1 MNKKSSVICIGELLI
16 DFFCTDVDMDL
27 VQGQNFEKQAGGA
40 PANVCAAIVKLGG
53 SALFSGK
60 VGNDPF
66 GHFLKNILEEVNV
79 DTSMLV
85 LDNEHPTTLAFVS
98 LKANGE
104 RDFVFNRGAD
114 AFLTEDE
121 LDKEKIIESSILHF
135 GSATALLNDPFQ
147 STYLHVM
154 QEAKD
159 EGKFISFD
167 PNYRIDLWKG
177 RRDQFVE
184 LAQNGIAIADFVKVS
199 DEELKIISGMNDL
212 SDGIEVLHQLG
223 ALVVAVTL
231 GKEGTMISNG
241 QNMEMVP
248 SIKVDSIDS
257 TGAGDAFVGATLYQL
272 ARATEP
278 KRVLE
283 DFEQLKQIMS
293 FSNKVGAMV
302 CTKVGAISSLPTQEE
317 VIHFQETQ
325 REILNSLSI

>member
-1 MNKKSSVICIGELLI
+1 MKNNPSVICIGELLI

-85 LDNEHPTTLAFVS
+85 LDDEHPTTLAFVS

-114 AFLTEDE
+114 AFLTVND
-121 LDKEKIIESSILHF
+121 LDKKRIMDAGILHY

-147 STYLHVM
+147 STYLNFMHT
-154 QEAKD
+154 AKE

-177 RRDQFVE
+177 RRNDFVD
-184 LAQNGIAIADFVKVS
+184 LAKKGIALADFVKVS
-199 DEELKIISGMNDL
+199 DEELMIISGKNDIRD
-212 SDGIEVLHQLG
+212 SIAALHQMG
-223 ALVVAVTL
+223 AAVVAVTL
-231 GKEGTMISNG
+231 GKEGTLISNG
-241 QNMEMVP
+241 KDIEIVP
-248 SIKVDSIDS
+248 SIKVESIDS

-272 ARATEP
+272 SIEEEP
-278 KRVLE
+278 KRVLQ
-283 DFEQLKQIMS
+283 DFEQLKKIIS
-293 FSNKVGAMV
+293 FSNKVGAIV
-302 CTKVGAISSLPTQEE
+302 CTKVGAITALPAQEE
-317 VIHFQETQ
+317 VSQFEVTKT
-325 REILNSLSI
+325 SP